1 MAMLG
6 EQFVHGE
13 DIRQPLG
20 TLRKYSGE
28 PLTQADFLKGS
39 RRFEGVSGTTKRDR
53 GNLASGRLCAYTGNK
68 LGRDAVAARP
78 Q

>member
-1 MAMLG
+1 MEKIFAGHLVLTG
-6 EQFVHGE
+6 NT
-13 DIRQPLG
+13 R
-20 TLRKYSGE
+20 GE

-39 RRFEGVSGTTKRDR
+39 RSVSGTTKRDR
-53 GNLASGRLCAYTGNK
+53 GNLASGRLCACTGNK